1 MLSIQDQAIL
11 DQFKSLTQLVLDS
24 TVEALKSDQQ
34 LGQQALESIVN
45 LSQTHPQFLKENIS
59 QLVKIISDIIKM
71 KDFEEGTRSQAT
83 EVVLTLAEQVPATL
97 RKEQAI
103 KTEFYPALIQML
115 TECEEDMDTWTETV
129 DDEFGTGN
137 DIYSTGIS
145 SIERLAVQMKEAV
158 TLEACGPVIS
168 QCLMHEDWKVR
179 QAGFLA
185 SGLISES
192 CKEHMKNNMD
202 TAFNTACKGIQDNHP
217 RVKYAGLICLTHLLV
232 QLKPLPQKKYHAELV
247 PALL

>member
-1 MLSIQDQAIL
+1 
-11 DQFKSLTQLVLDS
+11 
-24 TVEALKSDQQ
+24 
-34 LGQQALESIVN
+34 VN
-45 LSQTHPQFLKENIS
+45 LAQTHAVFLQDNIP

-103 KTEFYPALIQML
+103 KSDFYPALIQML
-115 TECEEDMDTWTETV
+115 TECEEDMDAWTETA
-129 DDEFGTGN
+129 DDEFGAGN
-137 DIYSTGIS
+137 DIYSTGVS
-145 SIERLAVQMKEAV
+145 SIERLAVQMKENV
-158 TLEACGPVIS
+158 TLQACGPVIS
-168 QCLMHEDWKVR
+168 QCLEHQDWKVR
-179 QAGFLA
+179 QAGYLT

-192 CKEHMKNNMD
+192 CKEHMKANMD
-202 TAFNTACKGIQDNHP
+202 TAFNTACKGIQDQHP
-217 RVKYAGLICLTHLLV
+217 RVKYAGLICLTSLLV